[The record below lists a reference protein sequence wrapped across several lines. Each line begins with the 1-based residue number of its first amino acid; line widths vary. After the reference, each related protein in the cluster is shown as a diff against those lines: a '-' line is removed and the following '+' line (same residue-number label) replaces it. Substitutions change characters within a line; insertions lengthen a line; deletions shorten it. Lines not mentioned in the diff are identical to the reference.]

1 MQKNFRYVIG
11 IDLGTTH
18 CAVAYSDTRDASPVP
33 RLFPIDQLVAPGE
46 VARLPLFASCRYHP
60 HPEEYRPEDLVLPW
74 NGVEQGYPEPV
85 TPLIQGALARQLSGK
100 TLGRSVTSA
109 KSWLSHAQV
118 DREADILPWGAENEV
133 PKVSPLVATAGYLHH
148 LRQCWDW
155 HHPDHPLK
163 DQYVIL
169 TVPASFG
176 EDARRLTLKAA
187 EMAGVPVVRLLE
199 EPTAAFYAWFWEH
212 REHFAQMQGEK
223 RVLVCDVGGG
233 TSDFTLL
240 KVSARPGEVPQVER
254 VGVGDH
260 LLLGGD
266 NMDLAIAWKAEASMG
281 GRLSPQGLLQLAEE
295 SRRAKEACLGDVAP
309 EELSITL
316 LGSGSKL
323 IGGSRTARLATSEVR
338 SFLLESFFPRL
349 EWNAELAHMSSA
361 LVEAGLPYEKDPAI
375 TRHILRFLRQYQSHH
390 PEQEQG
396 FPDAVLFN
404 GGPFN
409 SGLLRRHLMEIFQGW
424 RSGPVEELNIPSPD
438 TSVAT
443 GAVVHGL
450 AMQGLFTRVGGG
462 SPRHYYLLT
471 ETEAGDSI
479 GVCLLPKGT
488 PETVRQ
494 TLDNRRFRLT
504 TGALVS
510 FQVATSRADI
520 PQALGDV
527 QTPGEDWRSLPLL
540 VAKLGDDSTAAEVEV
555 RLTAELT
562 EVGVLQLSCEDIADP
577 SQVWQLEFQTRQTPM
592 PMAETLQQPHP
603 QLEAALDDLKTYL
616 SAGKQDNQGFKRL
629 RVGLEQRLGERDHWS
644 LVDIRAMADFL
655 LDSADLR
662 RKSPWH
668 ERAWLHWLGFCA
680 RPGKGHPADPERQ
693 RQLAEI
699 YRRGVHHRTEQA
711 VWAEWWNMW
720 RRVSAGLDAEVQ
732 KSLLEDIAYYLHP
745 SNARSRKRQAELA
758 QRAYD
763 DMVRLL
769 GSLEELDVAQK
780 QEAGQWL
787 LERLRKPGESPHTWW
802 AVGRLGARLPFSSSL
817 DKVLAPDVI
826 KPWLEE
832 LLKVDWRKQK
842 VAALAATLMA
852 RKTGDR
858 ALDLDEALRE
868 QVCTRL
874 RQARASERWIELV
887 RDVVELDQEDQGN
900 LFGESLPA
908 GLVLVEEGPRS

>member
-1 MQKNFRYVIG
+1 MQNNFRYLIG

-18 CAVAYSDTRDASPVP
+18 CAMAYADTREASPIP

-60 HPEEYRPEDLVLPW
+60 HPEEYRPEDLALPW
-74 NGVEQGYPEPV
+74 SRGDDGLPEPV
-85 TPLIQGALARQLSGK
+85 APLIQGALARQLSGK

-109 KSWLSHAQV
+109 KSWLSHSQV
-118 DREADILPWGAENEV
+118 DREAEILPWGADPEV
-133 PKVSPLVATAGYLHH
+133 SKVSPVMATAGYLRY

-163 DQYVIL
+163 DQYLIL

-176 EDARRLTLKAA
+176 EDARQLTLQAA
-187 EMAGVPVVRLLE
+187 EIAGVPVARLLE

-212 REHFAQMQGEK
+212 REHFARMQGEK

-240 KVSARPGEVPQVER
+240 KVTGRPGEVPAVER
-254 VGVGDH
+254 VSVGDH

-266 NMDLAIAWKAEASMG
+266 NMDLAIAWQAEASMG

-295 SRRAKEACLGDVAP
+295 SRRAKEACLSDQAP
-309 EELSITL
+309 DELSITL

-323 IGGSRTARLATSEVR
+323 IGGARTARLETSRIR
-338 SFLLESFFPRL
+338 SFLLDSFFPRL
-349 EWNAELAHMSSA
+349 DWNADLTRMSAA
-361 LVEAGLPYEKDPAI
+361 LVEAGLPYEKDAAI
-375 TRHILRFLRQYQSHH
+375 TRHILRFLRQDVPRQ
-390 PEQEQG
+390 PESAAPG

-409 SGLLRRHLMEIFQGW
+409 SALLRRHLMEIFEGW
-424 RSGPVEELNIPSPD
+424 RSGPVEELTIASAD
-438 TSVAT
+438 TAVAT

-450 AMQGLFTRVGGG
+450 ALQGLFARVGGG
-462 SPRHYYLLT
+462 SARHYYLLT
-471 ETEAGDSI
+471 ETEAGEPA

-488 PETVRQ
+488 PEAVRQ

-510 FQVATSRADI
+510 FRVATSRADA
-520 PQALGDV
+520 PRTLGEVQA
-527 QTPGEDWRSLPLL
+527 PAEDWHPLPPL
-540 VAKLGDDSTAAEVEV
+540 VVKLGTEEAAAEVEV

-562 EVGVLQLSCEDIADP
+562 EVGVLQLRCEDVANP
-577 SQVWQLEFQTRQTPM
+577 ANVWRLEFQTRGATSPQPVESQQRSH
-592 PMAETLQQPHP
+592 PKLAE
-603 QLEAALDDLKTYL
+603 ALDALQAYFQ
-616 SAGKQDNQGFKRL
+616 AAKQDSQGFKQL
-629 RVGLEQRLGERDHWS
+629 RAGLEQQLGEREQWA
-644 LVDIRAMADFL
+644 LVDIRAMADL
-655 LDSADLR
+655 LLGMADS
-662 RKSPWH
+662 RKRSPWY
-668 ERAWLHWLGFCA
+668 ERAWLHWIGFCA

-693 RQLAEI
+693 QQLAEI
-699 YRRGVHHRTEQA
+699 YRRGVHHASEQA

-720 RRVSAGLDAEVQ
+720 RRVSAGLSVEIQQA
-732 KSLLEDIAYYLHP
+732 LLEDIAYYLHP
-745 SNARSRKRQAELA
+745 SNTRSRKRQAELA

-769 GSLEELDVAQK
+769 GSLEELSVAQK
-780 QEAGQWL
+780 QEAGNWL
-787 LERLRKPGESPHTWW
+787 MERLRKPGESPHTWW
-802 AVGRLGARLPFSSSL
+802 ALGRLGARLPFSSSL
-817 DKVLAPDVI
+817 DKVLPPDSVQ
-826 KPWLEE
+826 PWLDE

-842 VAALAATLMA
+842 VAALAATLIA

-858 ALDLDEALRE
+858 ALDLDEELRE
-868 QVCTRL
+868 QLCARL
-874 RQARASERWIELV
+874 RQAKASERWIELV
-887 RDVVELDQEDQGN
+887 RNVVELDQEDQGS

-908 GLVLVEEGPRS
+908 GLVLVEG